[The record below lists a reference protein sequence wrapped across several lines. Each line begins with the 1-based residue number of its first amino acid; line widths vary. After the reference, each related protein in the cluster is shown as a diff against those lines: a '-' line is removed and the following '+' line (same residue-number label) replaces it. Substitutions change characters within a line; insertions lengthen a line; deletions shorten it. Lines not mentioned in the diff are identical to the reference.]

1 MKTKNRLNNLFSDE
15 ILSAYKSLIKAVT
28 NISQN
33 YFFEKSYEMSGVKVS
48 VADIIAY
55 QIGWGEL
62 LIYWY
67 TSGTQAIDFVM
78 PGDGFEKWDYHN
90 ISLHFYKK
98 YSHLSYQELLGK
110 FDVIVHNVIQIVNHE
125 SQSGNLDKL
134 GVWTW
139 CRLKSGKAWPLS
151 KWIRVNTIAPYKRA
165 YKLIS

>member
-1 MKTKNRLNNLFSDE
+1 MNTKNRLTNSFSEE
-15 ILSAYKSLIKAVT
+15 ILNAYKSLIKAVNNT
-28 NISQN
+28 PEDC
-33 YFFEKSYEMSGVKVS
+33 FFQKSYQMSGVDVS

-67 TSGTQAIDFVM
+67 TSGIQKIDFVM
-78 PGDGFEKWDYHN
+78 PGDGFEKWDYHA

-98 YSHLSYQELLGK
+98 YSHLSYQALLDK
-110 FDVIVHNVIQIVNHE
+110 FDDRVHDIIQIVDYE
-125 SQSGNLDKL
+125 SKSGNLDKP
-134 GVWTW
+134 GVWSW
-139 CRLKSGKAWPLS
+139 CSLKSGKEWPLS